1 MTITGIENNYYL
13 AGNDIW
19 IQVSDFPKVPIRLE
33 LKVTNLIT
41 SKTMP
46 IFRLY
51 ADLNNVFRFNLSQT
65 IRPLQ
70 PYPDHNNVNTLQT
83 YRLEFVV
90 IFGDNTT
97 EASTVDKYFI
107 RGGRDKNNISEWYL
121 SDGYPLIIGKWVEW
135 RGVNL
140 PGFAKKIMSS
150 LVVDF
155 IPSEAQT
162 YRMINHNFCNSKII
176 KFRNSLGGYQFW
188 VFESFEIQPKVKGK
202 ATISQIPMQ
211 LRSDIG
217 RNIGTETTK
226 EITLKTKTPVSL
238 QPIILDLIQS
248 PEILM
253 YDPEGTDEAS
263 SWHRLQLS
271 NSNEGIYSPND
282 MSYLNEV
289 VYILPNYINR
299 DL

>member
-1 MTITGIENNYYL
+1 MDILGLENNYYL

-19 IQVSDFPKVPIRLE
+19 IQVSNFPKNPIRLE

-41 SKTMP
+41 TKTMP

-51 ADLNNVFRFNLSQT
+51 PDLNNVFRFNLSQT

-70 PYPDHNNVNTLQT
+70 PYPDHINVNSLQS
-83 YRLEFVV
+83 YSLEFVV
-90 IFGDNTT
+90 IFEDNTT

-107 RGGRDKNNISEWYL
+107 RGGRNKNNVDEWHL
-121 SDGYPLIIGKWVEW
+121 FDGAKLIIEKWVDW
-135 RGVNL
+135 RNIVL
-140 PGFAKKIMSS
+140 PGFANKIMGN
-150 LVVDF
+150 LIVDY
-155 IPSEAQT
+155 IPTSTET
-162 YRMINHNFCNSKII
+162 YKMILPSYCNAKII
-176 KFRNSLGGYQFW
+176 KFLNSIGGYQYW
-188 VFESFEIQPKVKGK
+188 IFETFEIKPKVKGK

-217 RNIGTETTK
+217 RNIGTDTTK

-238 QPIILDLIQS
+238 QPIIMDLIES

-253 YDPEGTDEAS
+253 YDPEGADDS
-263 SWHRLQLS
+263 SRWHRLQLA
-271 NSNEGIYSPND
+271 NSNEALYSSND

>member
-188 VFESFEIQPKVKGK
+188 VFESWEIKKKAKPKK
-202 ATISQIPMQ
+202 S
-211 LRSDIG
+211 IG
-217 RNIGTETTK
+217 RYTTRLRQNRSKTIGLTSDVSL
-226 EITLKTKTPVSL
+226 TLKTKTPIDC
-238 QPIILDLIQS
+238 QAIINDMIDS
-248 PEILM
+248 PDVLM
-253 YDPEGTDEAS
+253 YDPAGDDTDS
-263 SWHRLQLS
+263 RWHRLELDS
-271 NSNEGIYSPND
+271 NDAVLNNAD
-282 MSYLNEV
+282 RVYLNE
-289 VYILPNYINR
+289 ISFNMPNYINR

>member
-1 MTITGIENNYYL
+1 MTITGLENNYYL

-19 IQVSDFPKVPIRLE
+19 IKVSDFPKVPVRLE

-41 SKTMP
+41 TKTMP

-70 PYPDHNNVNTLQT
+70 PYPDHNDVNTLQT

-90 IFGDNTT
+90 VFEDNTT
-97 EASTVDKYFI
+97 ETSTLEKYYI
-107 RGGRDKNNISEWYL
+107 RGGRDKNNVDEWHL
-121 SDGYPLIIGKWVEW
+121 TDGAKLVIEKWVDW
-135 RGVNL
+135 RGVIL
-140 PGFAKKIMSS
+140 PGFAKRIMSS
-150 LVVDF
+150 LVVDY
-155 IPSEAQT
+155 IPTSAET
-162 YRMINHNFCNSKII
+162 YKMILPSSCNAKII
-176 KFRNSLGGYQFW
+176 KFLNSLGGYQYW
-188 VFESFEIQPKVKGK
+188 IFETFEIKPKVKGK

-226 EITLKTKTPVSL
+226 EIILKTKTPVTL

-271 NSNEGIYSPND
+271 NSNEGIYSSND